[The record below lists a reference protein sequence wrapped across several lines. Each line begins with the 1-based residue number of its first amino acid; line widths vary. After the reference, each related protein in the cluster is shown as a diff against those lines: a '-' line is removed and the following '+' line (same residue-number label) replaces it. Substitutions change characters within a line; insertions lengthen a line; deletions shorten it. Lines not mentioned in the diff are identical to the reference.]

1 MKQLRFQTPTGTH
14 DILPEDEPFYQR
26 IMRVAQDIAQFYGF
40 QKIETPILE
49 QAELFSR
56 AVGLSTDIVEKQMYT
71 LRTRGGDLLTLR
83 PEGTA
88 PVARAYTEHG
98 MINLPQPVKLWYWGP
113 FFRYEHPQAGRLR
126 QFYQF
131 GLEVFGEESAAQD
144 AQIIQIFYAI
154 LQELRLKDLVCEI
167 NSIGDNQC
175 RPYYKK
181 MLVSYFK
188 SMAQGLCIDCR
199 RRLKENPLR
208 ILDCKEEK
216 CQRTLAQAPQ
226 MIDHLC
232 EECHKHLK
240 EVLEFLDE
248 IAIPYHLN
256 PFLVR
261 GLDYYTKTVFEIYEG
276 KPTDDQPRQTAL
288 AGGGRFDGLL
298 KIIGGRPMPA
308 CGGAAGVERIIT
320 VLKARQIKM
329 PAPAS
334 PKVFLAQLGV
344 LAKRKALKLLEELRR
359 AGIAASESVGKDS
372 LKTQL
377 GRANKIQVKYTL
389 ILGQREALE
398 GSIIIREM
406 ESGRQETVKIEKVVG
421 ELKKRLKK

>member
-56 AVGLSTDIVEKQMYT
+56 GVGLSTDIVEKQMYT

-188 SMAQGLCIDCR
+188 SKAQGLCIDCR

>member
-56 AVGLSTDIVEKQMYT
+56 GVGLSPDIVEKQMYT

-188 SMAQGLCIDCR
+188 SKAQGLCIDCR